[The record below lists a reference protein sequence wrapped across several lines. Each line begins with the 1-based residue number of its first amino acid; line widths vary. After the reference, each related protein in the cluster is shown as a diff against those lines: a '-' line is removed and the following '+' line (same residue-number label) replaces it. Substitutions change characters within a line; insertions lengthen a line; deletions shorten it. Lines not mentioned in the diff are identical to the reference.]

1 MASVAKSFVTFG
13 DGREENMSRVG
24 KQPVALPDKVS
35 VTIDRNTV
43 TVKGPKG
50 EMSQDFNPDMTIRQ
64 DNGSVIV
71 ERPSDLRH
79 HRALHGL
86 TRALVSNMVIGVSE
100 GFRKTL
106 EIRGVGYQ
114 ATLQGKNLQ
123 LRLGHSHEVI
133 VEPPADISFDVPQD
147 SRGTIIHV
155 DGIDKQ
161 VVGQVAADIRGW
173 RPPEPYKGK
182 GVRYLDEYVRRK
194 AGKAG
199 KR

>member
-1 MASVAKSFVTFG
+1 
-13 DGREENMSRVG
+13 MSRIG
-24 KQPVALPDKVS
+24 KQPIALPNKVE
-35 VTIDRNTV
+35 VKIEKTTV

-50 EMSQDFNPDMTIRQ
+50 QLSESFSPDMTIKME
-64 DNGSVIV
+64 DGAIVI

-79 HRALHGL
+79 HKALHGL
-86 TRALVSNMVIGVSE
+86 TRALLSNMVQGVSE

-106 EIRGVGYQ
+106 QIEGVGYQ
-114 ATLQGKNLQ
+114 ATLQGKNLS
-123 LRLGHSHEVI
+123 LRLGHSHDVV
-133 VEPPADISFDVPQD
+133 VEPPEDISFDVPKD

-161 VVGQVAADIRGW
+161 VVGQVAANIRGW

-182 GVRYLDEYVRRK
+182 GVRYQDEYIRRK

-199 KR
+199 KK

>member
-1 MASVAKSFVTFG
+1 
-13 DGREENMSRVG
+13 MSRIG
-24 KQPVALPDKVS
+24 KQPVALPSQVTVKIS
-35 VTIDRNTV
+35 KTTVTI
-43 TVKGPKG
+43 KGPKG
-50 EMSQDFNPDMTIRQ
+50 ELSRDFSPEMAIKQ
-64 DNGSVIV
+64 DNGSLIV

-79 HRALHGL
+79 HKALHGL
-86 TRALVSNMVIGVSE
+86 TRALLFNMVTGVSQ

-114 ATLQGKNLQ
+114 ASMQGKNLQ

-133 VEPPADISFDVPQD
+133 VEPPTDIVFDVPKE

-161 VVGQVAADIRGW
+161 AVGQIAADIRGW

-182 GVRYLDEYVRRK
+182 GVRYLGEYVRRK

-199 KR
+199 KK

>member
-1 MASVAKSFVTFG
+1 
-13 DGREENMSRVG
+13 MSRIG
-24 KQPVALPDKVS
+24 KQPVPLPDKVTA
-35 VTIDRNTV
+35 TIDRNTV
-43 TVKGPKG
+43 VINGPKG
-50 EMSQDFNPDMTIRQ
+50 ELSRDFSPEMAIRQ
-64 DNGSVIV
+64 ENGSIVI

-79 HRALHGL
+79 HKALHGL
-86 TRALVSNMVIGVSE
+86 TRSLLANMVEGVSQ

-106 EIRGVGYQ
+106 QIQGVGYQ
-114 ATLQGKNLQ
+114 ATLQGVNLQ
-123 LRLGHSHEVI
+123 LRLGHSHEI
-133 VEPPADISFDVPQD
+133 LVEPPANITFDVPQE

-182 GVRYLDEYVRRK
+182 GVRYLGEYVRRK

>member
-1 MASVAKSFVTFG
+1 
-13 DGREENMSRVG
+13 MSRVG
-24 KQPVALPDKVS
+24 QQPVQLPEKV
-35 VTIDRNTV
+35 TAQIDRNTV
-43 TVKGPKG
+43 TIAGPKG
-50 EMSQDFNPDMTIRQ
+50 ELTLDFNPDLTVRQ
-64 DNGSVIV
+64 ENGSVIV

-79 HRALHGL
+79 HKALHGL
-86 TRALVSNMVIGVSE
+86 TRALVSNMVEGVSQ

-106 EIRGVGYQ
+106 EIQGVGYQ
-114 ATLQGKNLQ
+114 ASMQGDSLQ
-123 LRLGHSHEVI
+123 LRLGHSHDVI
-133 VEPPADISFDVPQD
+133 VEPPVNITFDVPQD

-182 GVRYLDEYVRRK
+182 GVRYSGEYVRRK

>member
-1 MASVAKSFVTFG
+1 M
-13 DGREENMSRVG
+13 E
-24 KQPVALPDKVS
+24 LPEKVS
-35 VTIDRNTV
+35 VAIDGNRV
-43 TVKGPKG
+43 LVKGPKG
-50 EMSQDFNPDMTIRQ
+50 ELSLDINPDMAVRQ
-64 DNGSVIV
+64 ENGAIVV
-71 ERPSDLRH
+71 ERPTDLRH

-86 TRALVSNMVIGVSE
+86 TRALLANMVHGVSE
-100 GFRKTL
+100 GFRKSL
-106 EIRGVGYQ
+106 EIQGVGYQ

-123 LRLGHSHEVI
+123 LRLGHSHPVV
-133 VEPPADISFDVPQD
+133 VEAPENITFEVPQE

-182 GVRYLDEYVRRK
+182 GVRYLGEYVRRK

>member
-1 MASVAKSFVTFG
+1 
-13 DGREENMSRVG
+13 MSRIG

-35 VTIDRNTV
+35 VRIEKTRV

-50 EMSQDFNPDMTIRQ
+50 ELSQEFSPEMTIRQ
-64 DNGSVIV
+64 DNGVLVV

-79 HRALHGL
+79 HKALHGL
-86 TRALVSNMVIGVSE
+86 TRALLANMVTGVSQ

-114 ATLQGKNLQ
+114 ALLRGKNLQ

-133 VEPPADISFDVPQD
+133 VEPPTDIVFDVPRE

-161 VVGQVAADIRGW
+161 AVGQVAADIRGW

-182 GVRYLDEYVRRK
+182 GVRYLGERVRRK

-199 KR
+199 KK

>member
-1 MASVAKSFVTFG
+1 
-13 DGREENMSRVG
+13 MSRVG
-24 KQPVALPDKVS
+24 KQPVTLPDSVS
-35 VTIDRNTV
+35 VAIDRSSV
-43 TVKGPKG
+43 TVSGPKG
-50 EMSQDFNPDMTIRQ
+50 ELTQNFNPDLTIRQ
-64 DNGSVIV
+64 ENGSLLV
-71 ERPSDLRH
+71 ERPTDLRH

-86 TRALVSNMVIGVSE
+86 TRALLSNMVLGVTE

-106 EIRGVGYQ
+106 QIQGVGYQ
-114 ATLQGKNLQ
+114 AVLQGKNLQ
-123 LRLGHSHEVI
+123 LRLGHSHEVL
-133 VEPPADISFDVPQD
+133 VEPPENVSFDVPKD

-182 GVRYLDEYVRRK
+182 GVRYLGEYVRRK

>member
-1 MASVAKSFVTFG
+1 
-13 DGREENMSRVG
+13 MSRVG
-24 KQPVALPDKVS
+24 QQPVQLPEKVT
-35 VTIDRNTV
+35 VEIDRNTV
-43 TVKGPKG
+43 TIAGPKG
-50 EMSQDFNPDMTIRQ
+50 ELTQDFSPELTIRQ
-64 DNGSVIV
+64 ENGAVIV
-71 ERPSDLRH
+71 ERPTDLRH
-79 HRALHGL
+79 HKALHGL
-86 TRALVSNMVIGVSE
+86 TRALVSNMVLGVSE

-106 EIRGVGYQ
+106 EIQGVGYQ
-114 ATLQGKNLQ
+114 ASLQGKNLQ

-133 VEPPADISFDVPQD
+133 VEPPANITFDVPQD

-182 GVRYLDEYVRRK
+182 GVRYLGEYVRRK

>member
-1 MASVAKSFVTFG
+1 
-13 DGREENMSRVG
+13 MSRIG
-24 KQPVALPDKVS
+24 KQPIALPDKVTVKIEKTS
-35 VTIDRNTV
+35 V

-50 EMSQDFNPDMTIRQ
+50 ELSRDFSPDMAIKQ
-64 DNGSVIV
+64 NNGLLVV

-86 TRALVSNMVIGVSE
+86 TRALLANMVTGVSQ

-106 EIRGVGYQ
+106 QIEGVGYQ
-114 ATLQGKNLQ
+114 ASLQGKNLQ

-133 VEPPADISFDVPQD
+133 VEPPTDIVFDVPKE

-161 VVGQVAADIRGW
+161 VVGQIAADIRGW

-182 GVRYLDEYVRRK
+182 GVRYLGEYVRRK

-199 KR
+199 KK

>member
-1 MASVAKSFVTFG
+1 
-13 DGREENMSRVG
+13 MSRVG
-24 KQPVALPDKVS
+24 KQPVALPDKVTVEVDRNS
-35 VTIDRNTV
+35 VTV
-43 TVKGPKG
+43 TGPKG
-50 EMSQDFNPDMTIRQ
+50 ALTQDFNPDITIRQ
-64 DNGSVIV
+64 ENGSIVV

-86 TRALVSNMVIGVSE
+86 TRALLANMVEGVSQ

-106 EIRGVGYQ
+106 QIQGVGYQ
-114 ATLQGKNLQ
+114 AVLQGVNLQ
-123 LRLGHSHEVI
+123 LRLGHSHDVI
-133 VEPPADISFDVPQD
+133 VEPPENVTFDVPKD

-182 GVRYLDEYVRRK
+182 GVRYLGEYVRRK